1 MTFFHRYALYFAWL
15 ISLVGLLLSLYFG
28 EVLKWEMCR
37 LCWYQRIALFPLA
50 LLLGIAA
57 YKGDRHIAPYA
68 LVLCAAGGL
77 VALYQV
83 LEQRFP
89 ILRTSAICG
98 YTHDCSRT
106 LFELFGFLTF
116 PMISAT
122 GFFLIG
128 TLLCLTLHPK
138 E

>member
-1 MTFFHRYALYFAWL
+1 MKRLHPYSLYFAWL
-15 ISLVGLLLSLYFG
+15 ISLLGLLLSLFFG

-57 YKGDRHIAPYA
+57 YRNDRRIIPYA
-68 LVLCAAGGL
+68 LVLCTAGGL
-77 VALYQV
+77 FALYQV

-98 YTHDCSRT
+98 YTHDCSKNI
-106 LFELFGFLTF
+106 FELFGFLTF
-116 PMISAT
+116 PMVSAF
-122 GFFLIG
+122 GFTLIG
-128 TLLCLTLHPK
+128 AFLLLTLH
-138 E
+138 EEE